1 MSTESW
7 SVAAPQTI
15 EVADVR
21 SLTVRLT
28 NGRAE
33 VIADPSRAS
42 GALVEVLDVSSRPLQ
57 VLAEHG
63 SLRIAYDF
71 PGVEGFVDRFR
82 GLKDQD
88 SATVRVTVPSSTVLD
103 VAAVGAEIVVTG
115 GQGRVDAKTVSGALA
130 VSGTSGTLATKS
142 VSGPITVSEHA
153 GDVTTATVSGSVA
166 LTGALGRVTVNG
178 VSGSVDVTADGTT
191 PLVTVKTVSGSV
203 GVHLDAGSPVNLRA
217 RSVTGKV
224 VLDGVPVPSSAQ
236 RTVVVDHAEPGAA
249 AYVSTNTVSGVASV
263 SRG

>member
-42 GALVEVLDVSSRPLQ
+42 GALVEVEEVSSRPLQ
-57 VLAEHG
+57 VLAENG

-88 SATVRVTVPSSTVLD
+88 SATVRITVPAGTALD
-103 VAAVGAEIVVTG
+103 VASVGAVLLVTG
-115 GQGRVDAKTVSGALA
+115 GQARVSARTVSGALG
-130 VSGTSGTLATKS
+130 VSGTTGTLDVKT
-142 VSGPITVSEHA
+142 VSGPITVSEHT
-153 GDVTTATVSGSVA
+153 GDVTAATVSGPATIS
-166 LTGALGRVTVNG
+166 GSLGRVSVNG
-178 VSGSVDVTADGTT
+178 VSGPVAVTADGTT
-191 PLVTVKTVSGSV
+191 PLLTVKTVAGSV
-203 GVHLDAGSPVNLRA
+203 DVRLPAGSPVNLRA
-217 RSVTGKV
+217 RSMTGKV
-224 VLDGVPVPSSAQ
+224 VLDGAPLTSTAQ

-249 AYVSTNTVSGVASV
+249 AYVSTNTVSGSATVA
-263 SRG
+263 RG